1 MDKLQVVVEKNK
13 CIGCSLC
20 VKTCPAHNLKIQEGK
35 AQVILEDCLFC
46 GQCEAVCPRKAV
58 TVSGYDHAPQEKNKE
73 ERLDPGQVLNTIR
86 FRRTVRQFQ
95 NKPVPTEV
103 VKQILEAGWMTHT
116 AENKRDVSF
125 IVLDQEKERFEKLAV
140 NLFRKIKPLAD
151 LINPLA
157 RNNVIDDHFFFF
169 KAPLV
174 ILVLAEDKTNGLLAA
189 QNMEFVAEAN
199 GLGVLFSGFFTMAAN
214 LSPKI
219 KNALQIPKGKKV
231 AMTLVMG
238 YPGVR
243 YLRSVPRKE
252 MNVQWK

>member
-1 MDKLQVVVEKNK
+1 M
-13 CIGCSLC
+13 
-20 VKTCPAHNLKIQEGK
+20 
-35 AQVILEDCLFC
+35 
-46 GQCEAVCPRKAV
+46 
-58 TVSGYDHAPQEKNKE
+58 
-73 ERLDPGQVLNTIR
+73 
-86 FRRTVRQFQ
+86 
-95 NKPVPTEV
+95 
-103 VKQILEAGWMTHT
+103 
-116 AENKRDVSF
+116 
-125 IVLDQEKERFEKLAV
+125 
-140 NLFRKIKPLAD
+140 FRKIK
-151 LINPLA
+151 PLA

-169 KAPLV
+169 KAPMV
-174 ILVLAEDKTNGLLAA
+174 ILVLAEDKTNGLLAV

-219 KNALQIPKGKKV
+219 KKALQIPKGKKV

>member
-1 MDKLQVVVEKNK
+1 
-13 CIGCSLC
+13 
-20 VKTCPAHNLKIQEGK
+20 
-35 AQVILEDCLFC
+35 
-46 GQCEAVCPRKAV
+46 
-58 TVSGYDHAPQEKNKE
+58 
-73 ERLDPGQVLNTIR
+73 
-86 FRRTVRQFQ
+86 
-95 NKPVPTEV
+95 
-103 VKQILEAGWMTHT
+103 MTHT

-125 IVLDQEKERFEKLAV
+125 IVLDQEKERIEKLAV
-140 NLFRKIKPLAD
+140 NLFRKIK
-151 LINPLA
+151 PLA

-169 KAPLV
+169 KAPMV
-174 ILVLAEDKTNGLLAA
+174 ILVLAEDKTNGLLAV

-219 KNALQIPKGKKV
+219 KKALQIPKGKKV

>member
-20 VKTCPAHNLKIQEGK
+20 VKTCPAHNLKIREGK

-73 ERLDPGQVLNTIR
+73 ERLNPGQVLNTIR

-125 IVLDQEKERFEKLAV
+125 IVLDQEKERIEKLAV
-140 NLFRKIKPLAD
+140 NLFRKIK
-151 LINPLA
+151 PLA

-169 KAPLV
+169 KAPMV
-174 ILVLAEDKTNGLLAA
+174 ILVLAEDKTNGLLAV

-219 KNALQIPKGKKV
+219 KKALQ
-231 AMTLVMG
+231 MTLVMG